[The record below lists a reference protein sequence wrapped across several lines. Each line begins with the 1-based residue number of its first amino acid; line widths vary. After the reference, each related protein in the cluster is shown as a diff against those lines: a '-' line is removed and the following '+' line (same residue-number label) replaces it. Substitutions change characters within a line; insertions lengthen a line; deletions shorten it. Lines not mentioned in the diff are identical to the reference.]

1 MKPSQIAILAY
12 GLLYFVL
19 VSAMEAENINQSY
32 PLVYVGFSMLVQILI
47 VFGVLIFGLNAEAD
61 FAQFW
66 RWLFPLMVLEF
77 MIGLWFDAT
86 IPTDAL
92 KPEWAFNVALSL
104 WLMAP
109 AYYFN
114 FRVSRY
120 RQAERER

>member
-1 MKPSQIAILAY
+1 MKLSQFAILTY

-47 VFGVLIFGLNAEAD
+47 VSGVLIFGLNAEAG

-77 MIGLWFDAT
+77 TIGLWLDAT
-86 IPTDAL
+86 IPPDAL

-120 RQAERER
+120 RQAER